1 MLEVQLPRE
10 GAVVRQEPVGAE
22 HELVD
27 HGLGGH
33 VRERRLDQALD
44 QREGALLAEVRELK
58 DLVAGELGEDA

>member
-1 MLEVQLPRE
+1 MLEVQPPRE
-10 GAVVRQEPVGAE
+10 GAVVRQEPVGAK

-27 HGLGGH
+27 QGLGGH

-44 QREGALLAEVRELK
+44 QREGTPFAQGRELK